1 MQASATMKGPILLFP
16 THYLGNLVLCL
27 PWIRE
32 IVAQY
37 PDTVLVIDPRFS
49 GLLNMASIKPKTII
63 FYPRVELSKE
73 QNLGVRLIH
82 FLNFIKQLRKY
93 KSLDLIDLEGE
104 RFTGVLSLLSANK
117 HRIGPTQKHSN
128 WFYTQSH
135 DLNYTHH
142 RFVSYGELIS
152 QWQDINTP
160 LSKIE
165 YVLPN
170 LALNFVHQL
179 GQTSRLR
186 PALVAIHVGAST
198 YTKRWPVSHFVRL
211 ATDLSSHGYKVA
223 WVGADKED
231 QKIAN
236 QIECQLKG
244 TNSFNFCGKLSCVEL
259 ISLLK
264 SASLF
269 IGADSGPMHV
279 AASMD
284 TPVIGLFGITNDA
297 IWAPLGS
304 NSKVLRGDLG
314 CKFACKNKHC
324 VADNRCMVSLN
335 PQRVAD
341 AALRKLLNTDSIY
354 KAVAY

>member
-1 MQASATMKGPILLFP
+1 MTQGPILLFP
-16 THYLGNLVLCL
+16 THYLGNFVLCL
-27 PWIRE
+27 PWIRD

-63 FYPRVELSKE
+63 FYPRVKLSKE
-73 QNLGVRLIH
+73 QGLGARLIL
-82 FLNFIKQLRKY
+82 FLKFIRQLRKY

-117 HRIGPTQKHSN
+117 HRIGPTQKHSD

-135 DLNYTHH
+135 DLNYAHH
-142 RFVSYGELIS
+142 RFDSYGEIIS
-152 QWQDINTP
+152 QWQDIESP

-179 GQTSRLR
+179 GQPSRLR
-186 PALVAIHVGAST
+186 PPLVAIHVGAST
-198 YTKRWPVSHFVRL
+198 YTKRWPVSHFVGL
-211 ATDLSSHGYKVA
+211 ATDLSNHGYKVA
-223 WVGADKED
+223 WIGAHKED
-231 QKIAN
+231 QQIAE
-236 QIECQLKG
+236 QIERDLKG
-244 TNSFNFCGKLSCVEL
+244 IKSVNFCGKLSCVEL
-259 ISLLK
+259 ISLLI

-279 AASMD
+279 AASTG
-284 TPVIGLFGITNDA
+284 TPVIGLFGVTNDA

-304 NSKVLRGDLG
+304 DSEVLRGTLG
-314 CKFACKNKHC
+314 CKNTCKNKHC

-341 AALRKLLNTDSIY
+341 AALRKLLNTNSIY
-354 KAVAY
+354 EAATY